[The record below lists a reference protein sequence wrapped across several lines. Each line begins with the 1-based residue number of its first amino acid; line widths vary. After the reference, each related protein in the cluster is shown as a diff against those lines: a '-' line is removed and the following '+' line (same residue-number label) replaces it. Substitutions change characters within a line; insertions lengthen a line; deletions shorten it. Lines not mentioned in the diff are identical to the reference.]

1 MPSEKGTTL
10 EENAIIKAEYGFKM
24 TNKISIA
31 DDSGLEVEA
40 LHGLPGVY
48 SARFAGIGASYK
60 ANRDKLLLLL
70 VEAEQKS
77 LLGGTGRPME
87 NRKAKFRCVVA
98 VTGIQ
103 GEPTKIFDGELFG
116 IITYEDRGELGF
128 GYDPIF
134 FVPEL
139 GKTLAEVPNEV
150 KNQISHRAF
159 AFLKVK
165 EYLLKEIS
173 NFKCRNSKFK

>member
-1 MPSEKGTTL
+1 MPSENGTTL
-10 EENAIIKAEYGFKM
+10 EENAIKKAEYGFKM

-31 DDSGLEVEA
+31 DDSGLEVES
-40 LHGLPGVY
+40 LHMLPGVY
-48 SARFAGIGASYK
+48 SARFAGIEATYK

-70 VEAEQKS
+70 A
-77 LLGGTGRPME
+77 GRSIE

-103 GEPTKIFDGELFG
+103 GEPTKIFDGKLYG
-116 IITYEDRGELGF
+116 YITYEDKGELGF

-139 GKTLAEVPNEV
+139 GKTLAELPAEM
-150 KNQISHRAF
+150 KNQISHRAL

-165 EYLLKEIS
+165 AYIKS
-173 NFKCRNSKFK
+173 HM